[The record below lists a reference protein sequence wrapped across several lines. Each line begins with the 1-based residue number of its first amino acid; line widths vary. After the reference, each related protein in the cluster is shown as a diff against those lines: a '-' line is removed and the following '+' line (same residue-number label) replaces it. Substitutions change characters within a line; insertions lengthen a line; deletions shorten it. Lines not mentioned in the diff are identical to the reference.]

1 MRFLQQRTAPVV
13 GAKFWAKV
21 WGPASCRPHRHLQV
35 GREGR
40 KSPTKVSPLFVPSP
54 ALSSELFLATFC
66 KAIVKPVLVYDVGD
80 SIEAAHTQTRRDLN
94 ETASLD
100 VDTLGDVLV

>member
-1 MRFLQQRTAPVV
+1 
-13 GAKFWAKV
+13 
-21 WGPASCRPHRHLQV
+21 
-35 GREGR
+35 
-40 KSPTKVSPLFVPSP
+40 
-54 ALSSELFLATFC
+54 LFLATFR

-94 ETASLD
+94 ETASLA